1 MQQSKVEEL
10 ETLLSTLRSQAS
22 QAQAAAHTSDDTELR
37 ATVTRRF
44 LCSQRQPY

>member
-22 QAQAAAHTSDDTELR
+22 QAAAHTSDDTELR